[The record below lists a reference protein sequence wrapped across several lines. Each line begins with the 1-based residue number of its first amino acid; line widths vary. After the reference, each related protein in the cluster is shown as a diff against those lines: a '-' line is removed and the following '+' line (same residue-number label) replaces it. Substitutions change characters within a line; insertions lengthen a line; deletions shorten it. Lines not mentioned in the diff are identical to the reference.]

1 MTLIPRAHV
10 SLYKEKCRPYFL
22 AGTIVKCEKAE
33 RLGHADQLK
42 CAVVSPSDGVVYAAA
57 RFRSGR
63 GEANTEFSTL
73 HGSIDP
79 KLGTGSANYMMSL
92 TAHSLQGYLLRVANT
107 LAVWRGHACADCHL

>member
-1 MTLIPRAHV
+1 MLHDTHSTSPCKPVLQ
-10 SLYKEKCRPYFL
+10 KGRPFL

-33 RLGHADQLK
+33 LLGHADQLK

-73 HGSIDP
+73 HGSIEP
-79 KLGTGSANYMMSL
+79 KLGTGSANYMMS
-92 TAHSLQGYLLRVANT
+92 
-107 LAVWRGHACADCHL
+107 